1 MKKLLKLTALMSLF
15 IALSFVPTNN
25 KTIIVLD
32 AGHGGKDLGAQTDG
46 FAEKDYTLSIAKQ
59 IVSQNQNKN
68 IEFVLTRDGDQFVS
82 LNERTEK
89 INAVKPDLVISI
101 HLNNAQNT
109 DASGIEFY
117 VSNENSQYD
126 KSMKYAEML
135 SENFGNS
142 IFNNRGVKDNRF
154 HILRNSDCPAI
165 IANIGFV
172 SNRKDRDY
180 LKSEGSKHEIANKIL
195 SFIDSLNH

>member
-32 AGHGGKDLGAQTDG
+32 AGHGGKDLGAQNDG
-46 FAEKDYTLSIAKQ
+46 FSEKDYTLAIAKQ
-59 IVSQNQNKN
+59 IVRQNQNKN
-68 IEFVLTRDGDQFVS
+68 IEFVLTRDGDQFIS
-82 LNERTEK
+82 LDERTQK
-89 INAVKPDLVISI
+89 INQIKPDLMISI

-109 DASGIEFY
+109 DTNGIEFY
-117 VSNENSQYD
+117 VSNENPQYD

-154 HILRNSDCPAI
+154 YILRNSDCPAI
-165 IANIGFV
+165 IANIGFL

-180 LKSEGSKHEIANKIL
+180 LKSEGSKIDIADKIL
-195 SFIDSLNH
+195 SFIDGLNH